1 MQTPGASLFLSQ
13 LPLEFMSLQLVRRD
27 REGVAIF
34 DLIGRLVVGPAATQ
48 FRDAVEQS
56 IARGESRIILN
67 LSRIEYVDST
77 GLGAL
82 VLCFTKAK
90 KAGGGLKLVGLQKRD
105 LELLV
110 LTKLTT
116 VFDVY
121 TDEDD
126 AFNSFFPEREIQR
139 FDILAFVKSHR
150 DDDDY

>member
-1 MQTPGASLFLSQ
+1 
-13 LPLEFMSLQLVRRD
+13 MSLQLVRRERD
-27 REGVAIF
+27 GVAIF
-34 DLIGRLVVGPAATQ
+34 ELKGRLVVGPSTTQ

-56 IARGESRIILN
+56 IERGESKIIVN
-67 LSRIEYVDST
+67 LRDIEYIDST

-90 KAGGGLKLVGLQKRD
+90 KAGGGMKLVGLQKRD

-121 TDEDD
+121 AEEDD
-126 AFNSFFPEREIQR
+126 AFNSFFPDREIKR

>member
-1 MQTPGASLFLSQ
+1 
-13 LPLEFMSLQLVRRD
+13 MSLQLVRRD

>member
-1 MQTPGASLFLSQ
+1 
-13 LPLEFMSLQLVRRD
+13 MSLQLVRRE

-34 DLIGRLVVGPAATQ
+34 DLKGRLVVGPSTTQ
-48 FRDAVEQS
+48 FREAVEQS
-56 IARGESRIILN
+56 LARGESRIIVSL
-67 LSRIEYVDST
+67 RDVEYVDST

-82 VLCFTKAK
+82 VLCFTKSK
-90 KAGGGLKLVGLQKRD
+90 KAGGGMKLVGLQKRD

-121 TDEDD
+121 AEEDD
-126 AFNSFFPEREIQR
+126 ALNSFFPDREIQR
-139 FDILAFVKSHR
+139 FDILAFVRSHR

>member
-1 MQTPGASLFLSQ
+1 
-13 LPLEFMSLQLVRRD
+13 MSLQLVRRE

-34 DLIGRLVVGPAATQ
+34 DLKGRLVVGPSTNQ
-48 FRDAVEQS
+48 FREAVEQS
-56 IARGESRIILN
+56 IARGEPKIIVIL
-67 LSRIEYVDST
+67 RDIEYVDST

-90 KAGGGLKLVGLQKRD
+90 KAGGGMKLVGLQKRD

-121 TDEDD
+121 AEEDD
-126 AFNSFFPEREIQR
+126 ALNSFFPDREIQR

>member
-1 MQTPGASLFLSQ
+1 
-13 LPLEFMSLQLVRRD
+13 MSLQLVRRE

-34 DLIGRLVVGPAATQ
+34 DLKGRLVVGPSTNQ
-48 FRDAVEQS
+48 FREAVEQS
-56 IARGESRIILN
+56 IARGESKIIVIL
-67 LSRIEYVDST
+67 RDIEYVDST

-90 KAGGGLKLVGLQKRD
+90 KAGGGMKLVGLQKRD

-121 TDEDD
+121 AEEDD
-126 AFNSFFPEREIQR
+126 ALNSFFPDREIQR